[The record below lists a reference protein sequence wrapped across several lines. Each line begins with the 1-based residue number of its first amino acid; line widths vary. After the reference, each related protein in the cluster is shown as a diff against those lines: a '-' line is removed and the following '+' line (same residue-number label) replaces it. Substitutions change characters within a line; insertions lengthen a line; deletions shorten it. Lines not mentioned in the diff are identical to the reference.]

1 MIELTKEVKQRV
13 IGMVREYLTARFSDD
28 DPIVF
33 DPIVI
38 DVRYDLDDEPYLH
51 IYVVYDG
58 DQALLDPIWT
68 ADLTGYLW
76 PRLEA
81 IGIPELP
88 TKSFVEKS
96 EWDELLAER
105 FRESA

>member
-1 MIELTKEVKQRV
+1 MIELTKEVKQQV
-13 IGMVREYLTARFSDD
+13 IGMVREYLNDKFGDD
-28 DPIVF
+28 DPMVF

-38 DVRYDLDDEPYLH
+38 DLRYDPDDEPYLH

-58 DQALLDPIWT
+58 DQDLLEPLWT

-88 TKSFVEKS
+88 NKSFVEKS
-96 EWDELLAER
+96 EWEEVLADR
-105 FRESA
+105 YRESI

>member
-1 MIELTKEVKQRV
+1 MIELTKEVKQQV
-13 IGMVREYLTARFSDD
+13 IGMVREYLTDGFSED

-38 DVRYDLDDEPYLH
+38 DLRYDPDDEPYLH

-58 DQALLDPIWT
+58 ARALLDPIWT

-88 TKSFVEKS
+88 GKSFVKKC
-96 EWDELLAER
+96 EWEEFLAER
-105 FRESA
+105 FVESV

>member
-1 MIELTKEVKQRV
+1 MIELTKEVKQQV
-13 IGMVREYLTARFSDD
+13 IDLVRADLSEKFGPD

-38 DVRYDLDDEPYLH
+38 DPRIDPDGEDYFH

-58 DQALLDPIWT
+58 DRELLTPLWT
-68 ADLTGYLW
+68 ADLTWRLW
-76 PRLEA
+76 PKLEA
-81 IGIPELP
+81 MGIFESP

-96 EWDELLAER
+96 EWEEVLAEK
-105 FRESA
+105 FHESD

>member
-1 MIELTKEVKQRV
+1 MIELTNEVKQQV
-13 IGMVREYLTARFSDD
+13 IGLVKDYLNAKFGED

-33 DPIVI
+33 EPIVI
-38 DVRYDLDDEPYLH
+38 DLRYDPDDEPYLH

-58 DQALLDPIWT
+58 ARALLDPIWT

-81 IGIPELP
+81 MGIPELP
-88 TKSFVEKS
+88 TKSFVKKS

-105 FRESA
+105 FRESV

>member
-1 MIELTKEVKQRV
+1 MIELTKEVKQQV
-13 IGMVREYLTARFSDD
+13 IGLVREYLTDKFTDN
-28 DPIVF
+28 DPIAF

-38 DVRYDLDDEPYLH
+38 DPRLDPDDEPYLH

-81 IGIPELP
+81 IGIPELS

-96 EWDELLAER
+96 EWEEVLADR
-105 FRESA
+105 YRESI

>member
-1 MIELTKEVKQRV
+1 MIELTKEVKQQV
-13 IGMVREYLTARFSDD
+13 IGLVREYLTDKFTDN

-38 DVRYDLDDEPYLH
+38 DPRYDPDDEPYLH

-58 DQALLDPIWT
+58 DRALLDPIWT
-68 ADLTGYLW
+68 ASLTGYLW

-81 IGIPELP
+81 MGIPELP
-88 TKSFVEKS
+88 GKSFVKKV

-105 FRESA
+105 FLESV

>member
-1 MIELTKEVKQRV
+1 MIELTKEVKQQV
-13 IGMVREYLTARFSDD
+13 IGLVREYLTDRFSED

-38 DVRYDLDDEPYLH
+38 DLRYDPDDEPYLH

-58 DQALLDPIWT
+58 ARALLDPLWT
-68 ADLTGYLW
+68 ARLSGSLR

-96 EWDELLAER
+96 EWDELLADR
-105 FRESA
+105 YRESV

>member
-1 MIELTKEVKQRV
+1 MIELTKEVKQQV
-13 IGMVREYLTARFSDD
+13 VNLVRADLDEKFGPK

-38 DVRYDLDDEPYLH
+38 DLRFDSDDEPYLH

-58 DQALLDPIWT
+58 EDDLMEPLWT
-68 ADLTGYLW
+68 ADLPGRLW
-76 PRLEA
+76 AKLEA

-88 TKSFVEKS
+88 SKSFVEKS
-96 EWDELLAER
+96 EWEEVLAEL
-105 FRESA
+105 FRESD